1 MFFNGSL
8 IILLPQILP
17 CFYTYIYC
25 FTNQM
30 ENKYL
35 SLFALLVIAL
45 TPALTPVTRNIIT
58 SFGYGYFFGGY
69 TVSGTGLGNLLIVLP
84 SIVLFLYSFYSV
96 LIKEEKLFFN
106 VLITSA
112 ISICIFLFCFIIK
125 NTELF
130 LRLYHLLYAFDMI
143 YLPLLVESKKKHF
156 KFKKKYQN

>member
-1 MFFNGSL
+1 
-8 IILLPQILP
+8 
-17 CFYTYIYC
+17 
-25 FTNQM
+25 M

-45 TPALTPVTRNIIT
+45 IPALTPVARKIIT
-58 SFGYGYFFGGY
+58 SFGYGYFFNGY

-125 NTELF
+125 IQSCF
-130 LRLYHLLYAFDMI
+130 
-143 YLPLLVESKKKHF
+143 
-156 KFKKKYQN
+156 